1 MKTLR
6 IFQPYGAHLRFDG
19 IDEVQISSG
28 GFIRFH
34 FEPKDENGIKR
45 EGVIATAMFNLATIS
60 GYSFEAPEEK
70 VIVPAKGIVVP

>member
-34 FEPKDENGIKR
+34 FEPRDEHGVPR
-45 EGVIATAMFNLATIS
+45 EGIVATAMFNLATIS
-60 GYSFEAPEEK
+60 GYSFEAPEEN
-70 VIVPAKGIVVP
+70 VITPDKSIVVP